1 MSDITAL
8 IIKVLDVIFMWLF
21 KDVSANDMTI
31 YSFVFFGTTWI
42 AGIVMI
48 GVMFTRKGN
57 ARGNSQNVN

>member
-31 YSFVFFGTTWI
+31 YSFVFFGATWI

-48 GVMFTRKGN
+48 GAMFTCKEN
-57 ARGNSQNVN
+57 ARGDSQKVN